1 MGCIMTAIMTCTLII
16 AIHITHHFLSVQRLH
31 RVIAVHILGGMG
43 AVVIAIDVP
52 RVLKLA

>member
-1 MGCIMTAIMTCTLII
+1 MGRIITAIMTRTIGI

-31 RVIAVHILGGMG
+31 RVIVAIFIIIAVI
-43 AVVIAIDVP
+43 IAIDVP

>member
-1 MGCIMTAIMTCTLII
+1 MGLIMTAIMTCTLII
-16 AIHITHHFLSVQRLH
+16 AIHITHHFLSVQHLH